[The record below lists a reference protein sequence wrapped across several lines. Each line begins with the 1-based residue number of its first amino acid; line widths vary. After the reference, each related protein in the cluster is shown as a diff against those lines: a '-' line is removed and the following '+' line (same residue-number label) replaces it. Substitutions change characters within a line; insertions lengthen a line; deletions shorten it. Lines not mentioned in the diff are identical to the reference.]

1 MRLRLSETNLAPY
14 ERELWHFLVGFLPDW
29 GLVKLRQLLQLWLG
43 ERVDIGGDRV
53 LLDALPVHISGYL
66 YHLQEEHSQG
76 EEEGSSSTP
85 PFLGGPRLSRLLDE
99 RAPCLRNTFQCL
111 RDLVG
116 GHALC
121 PEIHRHA
128 FCIIAPIA
136 PINEIMTTS
145 LQDIDRAPGVFLPS
159 SQGVNTFDQFWLG
172 YSM

>member
-85 PFLGGPRLSRLLDE
+85 PFSRGATPLTL
-99 RAPCLRNTFQCL
+99 A
-111 RDLVG
+111 G
-116 GHALC
+116 
-121 PEIHRHA
+121 
-128 FCIIAPIA
+128 
-136 PINEIMTTS
+136 
-145 LQDIDRAPGVFLPS
+145 
-159 SQGVNTFDQFWLG
+159 
-172 YSM
+172 